1 MVDGRLLKTL
11 DFGGSDMKD
20 ISFEKAMENL
30 EQIVEK
36 LETGNLPLETL
47 LKQYEDGIKLVRI
60 CREKLNNAKGR
71 IRILIKNEDGDFEKE
86 SFNEEKDS

>member
-1 MVDGRLLKTL
+1 
-11 DFGGSDMKD
+11 MKD

-30 EQIVEK
+30 EQIVGK

-60 CREKLNNAKGR
+60 CREKLNEAKGK
-71 IRILIKNEDGDFEKE
+71 IEKIVKNENGTFEKE
-86 SFNEEKDS
+86 SFNEEKDK